1 MQRGHV
7 IYNFRFGL
15 LCMSSLFFSTSY
27 NMLIPELPSYL
38 SSLGGSEY
46 IGLIIALFTLTAG
59 LSRPFSGVLTDKV
72 GRKPVMVF
80 GALICVV
87 CGLFYPILGTVSGF
101 LLLRLIHGF
110 STGFSPTAIVAYVAD
125 IIPKE
130 RWGEAFGIQGLCFS
144 TGLALGPA
152 IGSSIRLYYSFDL
165 LFHCS
170 SAMALL
176 SIILISK
183 LKETLTDRQ
192 SFKLKLLKISK
203 NDIISLEVLKP
214 AIITF
219 LSYSAFGMVLTLI
232 PDWSDHLGIANR
244 GTFFIV
250 FTISSL
256 TIRFLA
262 GKVSD
267 KKGRKVVAISGLS
280 LLFFSMIVM
289 GYCDSPNG
297 LLTAGVIYG
306 LSMGILSPALNAWTV
321 DLSPQNQRGKG
332 VATMFIALE
341 AGIGLGAL
349 FSGWY
354 YHSFIENIPTAMFG
368 CAGLALIGIIF
379 LFLKIK

>member
-349 FSGWY
+349 FSGW
-354 YHSFIENIPTAMFG
+354 
-368 CAGLALIGIIF
+368 
-379 LFLKIK
+379 